1 MPPTTAIA
9 DQPRAIKKL
18 LIDMACKYTI
28 HVHVQYVLYVLI
40 HVQYVLI
47 HVHVLAVAIV

>member
-18 LIDMACKYTI
+18 LIDMARKSI
-28 HVHVQYVLYVLI
+28 HVHV
-40 HVQYVLI
+40 H
-47 HVHVLAVAIV
+47 

>member
-28 HVHVQYVLYVLI
+28 HVHVHVLYVLI